1 MLVFIYIVLP
11 TIFKRRRHRL
21 IVSLRSTFLP
31 YLVTSN
37 VSLCRYLCVV
47 VLIIF
52 FFSFLFFFNK
62 YFPTK
67 FLMKRKLSFKIKK
80 DSNFILGF
88 YLLNE
93 NRNKIHPVAFAC
105 FLFFFQT
112 YSLILYS
119 ADKLARS
126 GIYKTILSTSFYML
140 IYITNAVKF

>member
-1 MLVFIYIVLP
+1 MLHFSPISCHFKCISLQ
-11 TIFKRRRHRL
+11 IF
-21 IVSLRSTFLP
+21 VCCCPYNFL
-31 YLVTSN
+31 
-37 VSLCRYLCVV
+37 
-47 VLIIF
+47 F
-52 FFSFLFFFNK
+52 FFSFFFNK

-67 FLMKRKLSFKIKK
+67 FLMKRKLSFKIMK

-93 NRNKIHPVAFAC
+93 NRNKIHPVAFVC

-119 ADKLARS
+119 TDKLARS